1 MRNRNRVESLSAF
14 RRPSAGDPVKY
25 TESHALYKYSNP
37 RAKWK
42 VQVGAQCRVE
52 AILSDISCPN
62 PQEQALDDRGSER
75 TVYVVR
81 DHLDE
86 RVDRAPG
93 SATFRKGIQ
102 KYWGFLKDIGD
113 DGTQR

>member
-1 MRNRNRVESLSAF
+1 MRNRNRAETLSAF

-37 RAKWK
+37 RANWK
-42 VQVGAQCRVE
+42 VRVGPQCRVE
-52 AILSDISCPN
+52 AISSDISCLS
-62 PQEQALDDRGSER
+62 PQEQALDDRGSEH

-81 DHLDE
+81 GHLDE

-113 DGTQR
+113 NGTQR